1 MWKPIYIESVY
12 SLEFCFMTILE
23 SKLFKIYQWGL
34 DLIKKYFR
42 NKYWTALIVFIVW
55 ICLFDNNSLVRQVQR
70 KYQIVKLNKEI
81 SYYQKELQKT
91 KIEEK
96 ALKYSD
102 EYFEKFVRETYL
114 LKRPNEVLYIFAEEK

>member
-1 MWKPIYIESVY
+1 MDFSQI
-12 SLEFCFMTILE
+12 
-23 SKLFKIYQWGL
+23 
-34 DLIKKYFR
+34 
-42 NKYWTALIVFIVW
+42 W
-55 ICLFDNNSLVRQVQR
+55 IFLFDNNSVVRQVQR

-81 SYYQKELQKT
+81 SYYQKEFQKT

-96 ALKYSD
+96 ALNYSD

>member
-1 MWKPIYIESVY
+1 
-12 SLEFCFMTILE
+12 MTILE

-81 SYYQKELQKT
+81 SYYQKEFQKT

-96 ALKYSD
+96 ALKYND
-102 EYFEKFVRETYL
+102 EYFEKFVQRNL
-114 LKRPNEVLYIFAEEK
+114 SFKKPDEVLYIFAESKFISI

>member
-1 MWKPIYIESVY
+1 
-12 SLEFCFMTILE
+12 MTILE
-23 SKLFKIYQWGL
+23 SKLYYIYQRGQS
-34 DLIKKYFR
+34 LIKKYFR
-42 NKYWTALIVFIVW
+42 NKYWTAFILFIVW

-81 SYYQKELQKT
+81 SYYKKELQKT
-91 KIEEK
+91 KIEWK
-96 ALKYSD
+96 ALKNSD

>member
-1 MWKPIYIESVY
+1 
-12 SLEFCFMTILE
+12 MTKLE
-23 SKLFKIYQWGL
+23 SRLFTTYQWGL
-34 DLIKKYFR
+34 ALIKKYFR
-42 NKYWTALIVFIVW
+42 SKYWTAFILFIVW

-114 LKRPNEVLYIFAEEK
+114 LKRPNEVLYIFAEER

>member
-1 MWKPIYIESVY
+1 
-12 SLEFCFMTILE
+12 MTILE
-23 SKLFKIYQWGL
+23 SELFKFYQQGIAF
-34 DLIKKYFR
+34 IKKYFR
-42 NKYWTALIVFIVW
+42 NKYWIAFTLFIVW
-55 ICLFDNNSLVRQVQR
+55 IFLFDNNSVVRQVQR
-70 KYQIVKLNKEI
+70 KYQIVNLNKEI